1 MEKDLEKMLGNQE
14 IDKQFLDDRMIFL
27 WGEVSDKSAE
37 EIVKKLIFLDTHK
50 KQDIK
55 LLINSPGGSVT
66 AGMAIYDAM
75 QNIKSDVST
84 ICMGLA
90 ASMGALLLAAGTAKK
105 RFAWPHSRILIHQPM
120 IGGQIVAPASD
131 IKIQA
136 EEMMRTKAM
145 LNDIL
150 VSHTGQPLEKVQKD
164 TDRDYFMSAEDAV
177 KYGMIDK
184 VIKTL

>member
-1 MEKDLEKMLGNQE
+1 MEKDLEKMLGDQE
-14 IDKQFLDDRMIFL
+14 VNKKFLDDRMIFL

-37 EIVKKLIFLDTHK
+37 EIVKKLLFLDARK

-90 ASMGALLLAAGTAKK
+90 ASMGALLLAAGTANK

-120 IGGQIVAPASD
+120 IAGQIVAPASD

-150 VSHTGQPLEKVQKD
+150 VSHTGQPLEKVKKD
-164 TDRDYFMSAEDAV
+164 TDRDYFMSAEEAA